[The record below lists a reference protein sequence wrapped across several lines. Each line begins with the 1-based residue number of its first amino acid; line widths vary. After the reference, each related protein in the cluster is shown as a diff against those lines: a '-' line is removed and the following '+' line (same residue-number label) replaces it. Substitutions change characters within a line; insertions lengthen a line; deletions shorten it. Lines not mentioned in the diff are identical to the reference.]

1 MSIHLDNGTGSNP
14 AAEKKALIENA
25 CSTAEEFCK
34 NFFDRIDNKRHTIE
48 KLYLPTATLSW
59 NGNKVEGAS
68 TIQKFLLDKIP
79 SKSYHR
85 LLSMDAQP
93 IAAAFTGG
101 QTTILVQVSIIKDG
115 YNALKI
121 ALKLKVTKTIIN
133 FL

>member
-101 QTTILVQVSIIKDG
+101 QTTILVQVSILKHG
-115 YNALKI
+115 YGTLQMFEI
-121 ALKLKVTKTIIN
+121 
-133 FL
+133 